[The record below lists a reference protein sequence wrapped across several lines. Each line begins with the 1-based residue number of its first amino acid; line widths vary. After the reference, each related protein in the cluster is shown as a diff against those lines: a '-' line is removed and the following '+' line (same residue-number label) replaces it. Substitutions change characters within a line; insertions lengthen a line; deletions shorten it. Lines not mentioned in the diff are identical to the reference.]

1 MFVSIPF
8 CVVEAVVQ
16 LSELSITVIGEANE
30 TAVAVL
36 VNVTPPA
43 IIRVPNVF
51 YSIFYRLSGTNDYE
65 EKLSRVP
72 LRQIIFVGNLKNATA
87 YNIFV
92 KAVSVPG
99 NVTRDSAVITV
110 ATAG

>member
-1 MFVSIPF
+1 M
-8 CVVEAVVQ
+8 
-16 LSELSITVIGEANE
+16 LSQPGITVIGEANE
-30 TAVAVL
+30 TAFA
-36 VNVTPPA
+36 VNVTPSA
-43 IIRVPNVF
+43 VIRVPNVT
-51 YSIFYRLSGTNDYE
+51 YSIFYRLSVPGASGDYE

-72 LRQIIFVGNLKNATA
+72 VRQIIFVGNLKNATA